1 MNSSKGRMCMW
12 VSNVCLCALLGTFI
26 LKVPNS
32 CGVLNC
38 PPCTQAKM
46 RAHKHTQHSGDILP
60 VFVWLLRKHMRRFST
75 SAYETNGSEMLH
87 VESQFLSNS
96 HPACLWTLWVHEWR
110 PKRFSSETFCVREN
124 VRASRS
130 FCFHCCGSVLSQYGV
145 KNRLWKKC
153 SALLR
158 SAIMDRNLET
168 VKMVWKWLCEVE
180 RRIKKQ
186 QRQECGFF
194 PSSNSTF
201 MWIHVQ
207 ST

>member
-1 MNSSKGRMCMW
+1 MKLFINRKLIRKEKKMKFHEYSKGRMCMW

-38 PPCTQAKM
+38 PPCTHAKM

-145 KNRLWKKC
+145 KTVCGKSVQPSWDQLSW
-153 SALLR
+153 
-158 SAIMDRNLET
+158 IET
-168 VKMVWKWLCEVE
+168 
-180 RRIKKQ
+180 
-186 QRQECGFF
+186 
-194 PSSNSTF
+194 
-201 MWIHVQ
+201 
-207 ST
+207 